1 MRKLIY
7 KAIIC
12 LILFPLQLLTQEF
25 VDFTR
30 VVNNISEIEYFD
42 KKDSI
47 HYGILDHN
55 QSLKAIEELVN
66 NNIKNDSLHKR
77 ILKLQDYIKLDSLRA
92 QVLNFMDND
101 FLDTSSTCWE
111 HSIYYEIEKI
121 YSTLSIHEIYGY
133 EYYTHLKSQKL
144 LNSLEISKNRIRLIA
159 TVILILLSSVT
170 FVCLVYF
177 TEKKYRKKSA
187 NQIIAAKQITK
198 TEIEIKNKISEQ
210 LHDNIGGS
218 LAALKMRL
226 SQLNDPNYYQ
236 ALRSEIN
243 NLELIYHQVRDL
255 SHDLSSVPK
264 FTSSFYEKLNISI
277 ENMTGG
283 FTSKSI
289 NIFPIERINSIS
301 DETLQLSI
309 LSTCK
314 ELITNVIKHAK
325 AEMINI
331 DIAAHEDELTIIV
344 FDNGI
349 GFDSLKVS
357 GNLGF
362 SQIKSRTLLYNGIF
376 EIDSNKNNGSTITA
390 SFKLKN

>member
-25 VDFTR
+25 IDFSHI
-30 VVNNISEIEYFD
+30 VHNISEIEYFD

-111 HSIYYEIEKI
+111 HSIYYKIEKI
-121 YSTLSIHEIYGY
+121 YSTLSVHEIYEY
-133 EYYTHLKSQKL
+133 EYYTHLKSKKL
-144 LNSLEISKNRIRLIA
+144 LNSLEISKTRSNLLSIL
-159 TVILILLSSVT
+159 LILLSSVT
-170 FVCLVYF
+170 FIYLLYY
-177 TEKKYRKKSA
+177 TEKKHRKKST
-187 NQIIAAKQITK
+187 NKIIAAKQITK

-255 SHDLSSVPK
+255 SHDLSSNPK

-289 NIFPIERINSIS
+289 NVFPTERINSIS
-301 DETLQLSI
+301 DEALQLSI

-325 AEMINI
+325 CEMINI

-349 GFDSLKVS
+349 GFDPLKVS

-362 SQIKSRTLLYNGIF
+362 SQIKSRTLLYDGIF

>member
-1 MRKLIY
+1 MREIIY
-7 KAIIC
+7 KAIVC
-12 LILFPLQLLTQEF
+12 LFLFPLQLLTQEF
-25 VDFTR
+25 IDFSHI
-30 VVNNISEIEYFD
+30 VHDVSEIEYFD

-55 QSLKAIEELVN
+55 QSLKAIEELVS
-66 NNIKNDSLHKR
+66 NNIKNDSLSKR
-77 ILKLQDYIKLDSLRA
+77 ILKWQDYIKLDSLRD
-92 QVLNFMDND
+92 QVLNFMDKD
-101 FLDTSSTCWE
+101 FLETNSTCWE

-121 YSTLSIHEIYGY
+121 YSTLSIHEIYEY

-144 LNSLEISKNRIRLIA
+144 LNNLKISQTRTKLLSI
-159 TVILILLSSVT
+159 ILLLLSSAT
-170 FVCLVYF
+170 FIYLLFY
-177 TEKKYRKKSA
+177 TEKKYRQKSV
-187 NQIIAAKQITK
+187 NKIIAAKEINK

-236 ALRSEIN
+236 ALKLEIN

-255 SHDLSSVPK
+255 SHDLSSNPK

-289 NIFPIERINSIS
+289 NVFPIERVNSIS
-301 DETLQLSI
+301 DENLQLSI

-344 FDNGI
+344 LDNGI
-349 GFDSLKVS
+349 GFDPLKVS
-357 GNLGF
+357 GSLGF
-362 SQIKSRTLLYNGIF
+362 SQIKSRTLLYDGVF
-376 EIDSNKNNGSTITA
+376 EIDSNKNNGTTITA